1 MHNVSSIVF
10 LLEDKKHL
18 TAIFIPS
25 LSTAQLP
32 LQPIN
37 TLIDGLLGYSK
48 FLADFLVGVY
58 FIKFESEIL
67 RIRDFRD
74 HCSGDCPRYQ
84 KLHEINREAEEMLK
98 NVIR

>member
-1 MHNVSSIVF
+1 MVHNVSSIVF

-37 TLIDGLLGYSK
+37 SLIDGLLGYSK
-48 FLADFLVGVY
+48 LLADFLVGVS
-58 FIKFESEIL
+58 FKNIQSNKLNI
-67 RIRDFRD
+67 IRA
-74 HCSGDCPRYQ
+74 
-84 KLHEINREAEEMLK
+84 K
-98 NVIR
+98 IRK

>member
-1 MHNVSSIVF
+1 MVHNVSSIVF

-37 TLIDGLLGYSK
+37 TLIDSLLGYSK
-48 FLADFLVGVY
+48 FLADFLVGVS
-58 FIKFESEIL
+58 FKNIQSNKLNI
-67 RIRDFRD
+67 IRAKI
-74 HCSGDCPRYQ
+74 Q
-84 KLHEINREAEEMLK
+84 K
-98 NVIR
+98 

>member
-1 MHNVSSIVF
+1 MVHNVSSIVF

-48 FLADFLVGVY
+48 LLADFLVGVS
-58 FIKFESEIL
+58 FKNIQSNKLNI
-67 RIRDFRD
+67 IRA
-74 HCSGDCPRYQ
+74 
-84 KLHEINREAEEMLK
+84 KNRK
-98 NVIR
+98 

>member
-1 MHNVSSIVF
+1 MWCITSVQLFF

-48 FLADFLVGVY
+48 LLADFLVGVS
-58 FIKFESEIL
+58 FKNIQSNKLNI
-67 RIRDFRD
+67 IRA
-74 HCSGDCPRYQ
+74 
-84 KLHEINREAEEMLK
+84 K
-98 NVIR
+98 IRK

>member
-1 MHNVSSIVF
+1 MVHNVSSIVF

-48 FLADFLVGVY
+48 LLADFLVGVS
-58 FIKFESEIL
+58 FKNIQSNKLNI
-67 RIRDFRD
+67 IRA
-74 HCSGDCPRYQ
+74 
-84 KLHEINREAEEMLK
+84 K
-98 NVIR
+98 IRK